1 MIRSISSLTESA
13 ADSPNADQQDY
24 IKLAG
29 QKTRTES
36 ADQDLRSFTRDIHG
50 KLRGSL
56 WSLNSV
62 SSLRSLKLYP
72 TFVIFGTNNE
82 YLSTLCG
89 RRIIT
94 CQPRVHLRYL
104 TFSALRSVAHC
115 LSPVRLSRPTSY
127 TNKRCGLFSL

>member
-56 WSLNSV
+56 WSLNSRPPLSGSLLITSPPEQADQLYEQEMRPFLAVEKEFPVRRV
-62 SSLRSLKLYP
+62 SS
-72 TFVIFGTNNE
+72 
-82 YLSTLCG
+82 
-89 RRIIT
+89 
-94 CQPRVHLRYL
+94 
-104 TFSALRSVAHC
+104 
-115 LSPVRLSRPTSY
+115 
-127 TNKRCGLFSL
+127 